1 MSIVTLVQSVADTL
15 TPSERMLVKE
25 VMARPREIALST
37 AGELAERAGVH
48 EATAS
53 RLARKLGFDS
63 YANFRDAIR
72 DEFIVQTD
80 PAVRM
85 RNTLAQSRGNSLL
98 GGLIAQEIEALTH
111 LPDYIGDDRLKAAAR
126 QLTDRRK
133 VFIFARGNAESLAV
147 LMERRLRRMAI
158 DAVLLS
164 GDNRDVAE
172 RLLALN
178 ADDALLAFAF
188 RRQPRHYAAV
198 IEHARK
204 VGAFTLA
211 IAGSIGPALTPAAD
225 MLLSAPR
232 SGTADGFQ
240 TLTVPM
246 AICNG
251 LILQMAET
259 AERRSLV
266 RLEEL
271 GRLISTFE
279 TS

>member
-53 RLARKLGFDS
+53 RLARKLGFES
-63 YANFRDAIR
+63 YADFRDAIR
-72 DEFIVQTD
+72 DEFIVRTD

-85 RNTLAQSRGNSLL
+85 RNTLAHSRGNSIL
-98 GGLIAQEIEALTH
+98 GGLIAQEIEALTA
-111 LPDYIGDDRLKAAAR
+111 LPDFIGDDRLKAAAR

-133 VFIFARGNAESLAV
+133 IFIFARGNAESLAV

-158 DAVLLS
+158 DAILLN
-164 GDNRDVAE
+164 GDSRDVAE

-188 RRQPRHYAAV
+188 RRQPRHYQAV

-211 IAGSIGPALTPAAD
+211 IAGSIGPALAPAAD

-232 SGTADGFQ
+232 SGAPDGFQ

-251 LILQMAET
+251 LILQLAET

-279 TS
+279 DT

>member
-63 YANFRDAIR
+63 YADFRDAIR

-172 RLLALN
+172 RLLSLN

-251 LILQMAET
+251 LVLQMAET

>member
-1 MSIVTLVQSVADTL
+1 MSIVTLVQKVADTL
-15 TPSERMLVKE
+15 TPSERSLVKQ
-25 VMARPREIALST
+25 VIARPREIALGT

-72 DEFIVQTD
+72 EEFIVQTD
-80 PAVRM
+80 PAVRV
-85 RNTLAQSRGNSLL
+85 RNTLASARGSSIL
-98 GGLIAQEIEALTH
+98 GSLIAQEIDALTG
-111 LPDYIGDDRLKAAAR
+111 LTDYVDDERLKAAAR
-126 QLTDRRK
+126 QLATRRK
-133 VFIFARGNAESLAV
+133 VFIFARGNAETLSV

-158 DAVLLS
+158 DTVLLS
-164 GDNRDVAE
+164 GDSRDVAE
-172 RLLALN
+172 RLLAMT

-198 IEHARK
+198 LTHVRNA
-204 VGAFTLA
+204 GAFSLA
-211 IAGSIGPALTPAAD
+211 VSGSIGPALAPSPD

-232 SGTADGFQ
+232 SGGRDGFQ

-251 LILQMAET
+251 LILQMAEIDQ
-259 AERRSLV
+259 ARSLM
-266 RLEEL
+266 RLDEL
-271 GRLISTFE
+271 GDLIGTLE
-279 TS
+279 KG

>member
-246 AICNG
+246 TICNG

>member
-53 RLARKLGFDS
+53 RLARKLGFDT
-63 YANFRDAIR
+63 YADFRDAIR

>member
-1 MSIVTLVQSVADTL
+1 MSIVALVQSVAGTL

-25 VMARPREIALST
+25 VIARPREIALST

-53 RLARKLGFDS
+53 RLARKLGFGS
-63 YANFRDAIR
+63 YADFRDAIR
-72 DEFIVQTD
+72 DEFIVRTD
-80 PAVRM
+80 PAIRM
-85 RNTLAQSRGNSLL
+85 RNTLAGSRGGSILA
-98 GGLIAQEIEALTH
+98 GLIEQEIKALTA

-126 QLTDRRK
+126 KLADRRK

-147 LMERRLRRMAI
+147 LMERRLRRMAV
-158 DAVLLS
+158 DAVVLD
-164 GDNRDVAE
+164 GDSRDVAE
-172 RLLALN
+172 RLHLLGAE
-178 ADDALLAFAF
+178 DALLAFAF

-204 VGAFTLA
+204 AGAFTLA
-211 IAGSIGPALTPAAD
+211 ISGSIGPALAPAAD

-232 SGTADGFQ
+232 SGVRDRFQ

-251 LILQMAET
+251 LVLQLAET
-259 AERRSLV
+259 AERRALT

-279 TS
+279 NA